1 MNLLVTQTIYFV
13 IPAMVLSSSPF
24 VQKPYR
30 QPLLQLER
38 KLGSSFSIKLISL
51 RGLIDNVN
59 PEGLYLVPENG
70 LAALAALEI
79 DLPRIINV
87 PSNIFAVDV
96 QVDIVQKIFVAISQ
110 KQI

>member
-1 MNLLVTQTIYFV
+1 MTLLVTQTIYFV
-13 IPAMVLSSSPF
+13 VPAMVLSSSPF
-24 VQKPYR
+24 VQRPYR

-38 KLGSSFSIKLISL
+38 RLGSSFSIKLISL
-51 RGLIDNVN
+51 RELSDNLN

-87 PSNIFAVDV
+87 PSNIFAVEA
-96 QVDIVQKIFVAISQ
+96 QADIVKKIFVALSQ
-110 KQI
+110 KQL